1 MCDFADDREWPEWPV
16 ESKAGFF
23 GDLQST
29 AVRLPRIYTN
39 PTLTHDC
46 CHSLWQS
53 YEAYTPRSVLSSG
66 AGRVKQ
72 IRQYLI
78 LQNT

>member
-29 AVRLPRIYTN
+29 AVRLPLQN
-39 PTLTHDC
+39 FL
-46 CHSLWQS
+46 
-53 YEAYTPRSVLSSG
+53 LSSLVEWLLDTLPV
-66 AGRVKQ
+66 AIVP
-72 IRQYLI
+72 
-78 LQNT
+78 